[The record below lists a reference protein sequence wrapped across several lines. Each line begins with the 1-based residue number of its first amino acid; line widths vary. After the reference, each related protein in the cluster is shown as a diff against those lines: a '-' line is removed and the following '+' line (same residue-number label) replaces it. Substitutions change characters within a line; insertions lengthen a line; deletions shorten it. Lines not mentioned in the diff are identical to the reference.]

1 MYKPQSRF
9 SKQPGVKPSNQKQ
22 RQKTSGWEG
31 EAKQY
36 NDLVGERGHYYHEH
50 VVLPKSLEILN
61 LETNSSVLD
70 LGCGQGVFSRVLPKT
85 VSYVG
90 VDASK
95 SLIDFAKKF
104 DSNPHHRFEAL
115 SATRPLK
122 GIRTD
127 FSHAVCILAL
137 QNMEYYDTAIKNASE
152 HLSKDG
158 SFLIVLNHP
167 AFRIPR
173 QSGWGE
179 PIQGVQT
186 RWVNRYMSHLK
197 IPITMH
203 PGSQKGPITMSY
215 HMPLSSYVSSLRKHG
230 FVIAQLE
237 EWSSNKESKGPNAK
251 AENTA
256 RTEFPLFMAILAKK
270 I

>member
-1 MYKPQSRF
+1 MYKPKSRF
-9 SKQPGVKPSNQKQ
+9 SKHVPKRAVPMQPK
-22 RQKTSGWEG
+22 GWEG

-36 NDLVGERGHYYHEH
+36 NDLVGERGHYYHQH
-50 VVLPKSLEILN
+50 VVIPKSLELLN
-61 LETNSSVLD
+61 LSTDSSVLD

-104 DSNPHHRFEAL
+104 DENPHHRFEAL

-122 GIRTD
+122 GLRTD

-137 QNMEYYDTAIKNASE
+137 QNMEYFDTAIKNASD
-152 HLSKDG
+152 HLQTGG

-167 AFRIPR
+167 MFRIPR

-179 PIQGVQT
+179 PIQGIQT
-186 RWVNRYMSHLK
+186 RWINKYMSHLK
-197 IPITMH
+197 IPINMH
-203 PGSQKGPITMSY
+203 PGMKKEAVTLSY
-215 HMPLSSYVSSLRKHG
+215 HMPLPSYVSSLRKHG

-237 EWSSNKESKGPNAK
+237 EWSSNKESKGKNAK
-251 AENTA
+251 AENIA

-270 I
+270 Q

>member
-1 MYKPQSRF
+1 MYKPQSKF
-9 SKQPGVKPSNQKQ
+9 SKFTPKRVDHK
-22 RQKTSGWEG
+22 KTSGGWEG
-31 EAKQY
+31 EARQY

-50 VVLPKSLEILN
+50 VVIPKSLQLLN
-61 LETNSSVLD
+61 LKPDSSVLD

-104 DSNPHHRFEAL
+104 DDNPHHRFEVL

-122 GIRTD
+122 GLRTD

-137 QNMEYYDTAIKNASE
+137 QNMEYFDTAIKNASD
-152 HLSKDG
+152 HLQSGG
-158 SFLIVLNHP
+158 SFLIVINHP
-167 AFRIPR
+167 SFRIPR

-179 PIQGVQT
+179 PIQGIQT
-186 RWVNRYMSHLK
+186 RWVNKYMSHLK
-197 IPITMH
+197 IPINMH
-203 PGSQKGPITMSY
+203 PSDKKSAITMTY
-215 HMPLSSYVSSLRKHG
+215 HMPLSSYVASLRKHG

-237 EWSSNKESKGPNAK
+237 EWSSNKESKGPHAK

-256 RTEFPLFMAILAKK
+256 RAEFPLFLAIVAEKR
-270 I
+270 